1 MPAEPTPSRP
11 SPRTRRL
18 LLPVTMAVVAIVVAV
33 MLLNRESP
41 DDVQRQDQV
50 QAWTADLDTWA
61 EATTERLGPAGT
73 PEAGEHDLAA
83 LFEPDWTQPV
93 RYPVQPSTAGWAD
106 VDAVNAAC
114 TAYTSFIQSGQEAV
128 QPPAPPTGLDTEHPD
143 AGETGQRFG
152 DYQLAVADFQR
163 STGGI
168 ESAVRTFCGTYPALV
183 AAHAGAAE
191 AQADLDEALRC
202 TEAGCAHS
210 PDSATTPGELVELAE
225 AAAAIPNDQIQASL
239 STQCYLVDLAP
250 VCAAD
255 ALEAAELA
263 RAWRAW
269 DGELTDGGPDD
280 DVAGTETIIGAAR
293 ADFDATSA
301 DLDRAGAGELAQQ
314 HLEEFGS
321 TLSGAATELSAALDQ
336 APA

>member
-1 MPAEPTPSRP
+1 MRRSGAPRP
-11 SPRTRRL
+11 
-18 LLPVTMAVVAIVVAV
+18 
-33 MLLNRESP
+33 
-41 DDVQRQDQV
+41 
-50 QAWTADLDTWA
+50 
-61 EATTERLGPAGT
+61 
-73 PEAGEHDLAA
+73 
-83 LFEPDWTQPV
+83 
-93 RYPVQPSTAGWAD
+93 
-106 VDAVNAAC
+106 
-114 TAYTSFIQSGQEAV
+114 
-128 QPPAPPTGLDTEHPD
+128 
-143 AGETGQRFG
+143 
-152 DYQLAVADFQR
+152 
-163 STGGI
+163 
-168 ESAVRTFCGTYPALV
+168 
-183 AAHAGAAE
+183 AAH
-191 AQADLDEALRC
+191 
-202 TEAGCAHS
+202 TP